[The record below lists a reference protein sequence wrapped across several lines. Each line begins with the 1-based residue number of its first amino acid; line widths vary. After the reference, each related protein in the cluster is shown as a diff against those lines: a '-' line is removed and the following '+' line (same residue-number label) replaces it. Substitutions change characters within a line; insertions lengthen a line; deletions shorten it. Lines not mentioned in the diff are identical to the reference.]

1 MVFDIFII
9 VCNNDPNELRNILD
23 IKFLNSLKTELEEV
37 DNGKYFDYSH
47 FGINLI
53 LEKMYN

>member
-1 MVFDIFII
+1 MVFDILII
-9 VCNNDPNELRNILD
+9 VCNNDPNELRDILD
-23 IKFLNSLKTELEEV
+23 IKFLNSLKTELDEV
-37 DNGKYFDYSH
+37 DSGKYSDYSH